1 MASWRENQRWYWLS
15 AMMPA
20 AAILAFLWDCPWKFL
35 LCLITT
41 ILLGDLLLGEHV
53 EADGEQHCVTVISA
67 AVPVVFICLW
77 LCAILTTVIRLRWVA
92 VPEYAGLTAAC
103 GVLSAFAMAHIH
115 EILHRG
121 GYRLRVASDIALTLA
136 GYPHYRIVHDLHH
149 SHVGDARYGSTAR
162 LGLSLWRH
170 VGNSLR
176 LSLLA
181 AFTHDRLRMAK
192 GRKSRLIRPAAACIA
207 TVGVFGCLGGS
218 RGILFYLGQS
228 AISMFIVEAIGYIQH
243 YGLIGTARNRED
255 ALAWNVRSW
264 LSNRLFV
271 NNGLH
276 THHHLDQTRSYGR
289 LRLVGKALPAGYLQ
303 MFILAL
309 VPPLWFL
316 VMNRHVELLS
326 RPHSMGEDENQ
337 E

>member
-1 MASWRENQRWYWLS
+1 MASWREHQGWYWLS

-20 AAILAFLWDCPWKFL
+20 AAIFAFLWDRPWWFL
-35 LCLITT
+35 LCLITA
-41 ILLGDLLLGEHV
+41 ILLGDWLLGEHV
-53 EADGEQHCVTVISA
+53 EADGEEHFVTVISA
-67 AVPVVFICLW
+67 AVPAAFICLW
-77 LCAILTTVIRLRWVA
+77 LSAILTTVVRLRSVA

-121 GYRLRVASDIALTLA
+121 GHRLRATSDIALALA

-149 SHVGDARYGSTAR
+149 AHTGDARYGSTAR

-170 VGNSLR
+170 IGNSLR

-181 AFTHDRLRMAK
+181 AFTHDRLRTAK

-207 TVGVFGCLGGS
+207 TLGVFGCLGGA

-228 AISMFIVEAIGYIQH
+228 AISVFIVETIGYIQH
-243 YGLIGTARNRED
+243 YGLVGTAHNRED
-255 ALAWNVRSW
+255 ALAWDVRFW
-264 LSNRLFV
+264 LSNRLFL

-276 THHHLDQTRSYGR
+276 THHHFEQTRPYER
-289 LRLVGKALPAGYLQ
+289 LRFVGTAIPAGYLH

-316 VMNRHVELLS
+316 VMNRHVGVPS
-326 RPHSMGEDENQ
+326 RPPP
-337 E
+337 

>member
-1 MASWRENQRWYWLS
+1 MASLRENQGWYWLS
-15 AMMPA
+15 VMMPA
-20 AAILAFLWDCPWKFL
+20 AAIFAFLWDRPWRYLF
-35 LCLITT
+35 CLVAT

-53 EADGEQHCVTVISA
+53 EADGEQKCVTGISA
-67 AVPVVFICLW
+67 AVPAAFICLW
-77 LCAILTTVIRLRWVA
+77 LFALLTAVIRLRSVA
-92 VPEYAGLTAAC
+92 VPEYSGFTAAC

-115 EILHRG
+115 EILHHDDK
-121 GYRLRVASDIALTLA
+121 RLRVASDIALALA

-149 SHVGDARYGSTAR
+149 SHVGDPRYGSTAC

-181 AFTHDRLRMAK
+181 AFTHDRLRLAK
-192 GRKSRLIRPAAACIA
+192 GRKSRLIRAAVVYIA
-207 TVGVFGCLGGS
+207 TLGVFGCLGGA

-228 AISMFIVEAIGYIQH
+228 AISVFVVEAIGYIQH
-243 YGLIGTARNRED
+243 YGLVGTARNHED
-255 ALAWNVRSW
+255 ALAWDVRFW

-276 THHHLDQTRSYGR
+276 THHHLDQTRSYER
-289 LRLVGKALPAGYLQ
+289 LRLVGTATPAGYLH

-309 VPPLWFL
+309 VPPFWFF
-316 VMNRHVELLS
+316 VMNRHVEMFS
-326 RPHSMGEDENQ
+326 RPASMGEDEKQ

>member
-1 MASWRENQRWYWLS
+1 MASSREHPGWYWLS

-20 AAILAFLWDCPWKFL
+20 AAIWAFLWGRPWQFL
-35 LCLITT
+35 LYLIIT
-41 ILLGDLLLGEHV
+41 ILLADLLLGEHV
-53 EADGEQHCVTVISA
+53 EANGEQHRVTAISA
-67 AVPVVFICLW
+67 AVPVAFICLW
-77 LCAILTTVIRLRWVA
+77 LFAILATLIRLQWVA

-121 GYRLRVASDIALTLA
+121 GHRIRVASDIALALA

-149 SHVGDARYGSTAR
+149 SHVGNARYGSTAR

-181 AFTHDRLRMAK
+181 AFTHDRLRTAK
-192 GRKSRLIRPAAACIA
+192 GRKSMLTRPAAACIA
-207 TVGVFGCLGGS
+207 ILGVFGCLGGA

-228 AISMFIVEAIGYIQH
+228 AISVFIVEAIGYIQH
-243 YGLIGTARNRED
+243 YGLVGTTRNRED
-255 ALAWNVRSW
+255 TLAWNVRFW
-264 LSNRLFV
+264 LSNRLLV

-276 THHHLDQTRSYGR
+276 THHHLDQTCSYER
-289 LRLVGKALPAGYLQ
+289 LKLVGTAMPAGYLH

-316 VMNRHVELLS
+316 VMNRHVELLIH
-326 RPHSMGEDENQ
+326 RHSMGEDEKQ